1 MIRYATVGTSPIT
14 ESFICAAELINDE
27 MTLSAV
33 YSRSAEKGGT
43 LAARHGCGRVYTDL
57 ADLAKDRSI
66 DAVYIASPNS
76 LHYEQ
81 SLMMLEAGKHV
92 ICEKPAA
99 VEPQEFEKL
108 QSIADK
114 KGLIFTEALMG
125 RHIDTAQ
132 SAVRDALKRLGR
144 ISHARFDF
152 SQRSS
157 KYDSLM
163 SGNHE
168 NIFDP
173 HMATGAFMDL
183 GIYCVYPA
191 CDWFGVPKSVE
202 AWCTKLFT
210 GADGEGGAL
219 LRYEN
224 FNAVLTYS
232 KTGQSRLGSEIIG
245 DGGTLILPSISK
257 LTDICFIDNGGKKE
271 MLTADTDKPGL
282 MCFEARDFCRYI
294 NGKEL
299 ERYKEDSRLAL
310 QVSRVMKEIR
320 EKSGIELGCE

>member
-1 MIRYATVGTSPIT
+1 MIRYATVGTNPIT
-14 ESFICAAELINDE
+14 ESFICAAELIKDE
-27 MTLSAV
+27 MTLAAV
-33 YSRSAEKGGT
+33 YSRSAEKGGA
-43 LAARHGCGRVYTDL
+43 LAARHGCEKVYTDL
-57 ADLAKDRSI
+57 SRLADDRSI
-66 DAVYIASPNS
+66 DAVYIASPNV

-81 SLMMLEAGKHV
+81 SLMMLLSKKHV

-99 VEPQEFEKL
+99 VEPKQLEML
-108 QSIADK
+108 QSAADD
-114 KGLIFTEALMG
+114 KGVIFMEALMG

-144 ISHARFDF
+144 ISHVRFDF

-157 KYDSLM
+157 KYDSLTA
-163 SGNHE
+163 GNHE

-173 HMATGAFMDL
+173 KMAAGAFMDL

-202 AWCTKLFT
+202 AWSTKLFT

-232 KTGQSRLGSEIIG
+232 KTGQGRQGSEIIG

-257 LTDICFIDNGGKKE
+257 LTEICFVDNGSKKE
-271 MLTADTDKPGL
+271 MLTPDMDKPRL
-282 MCFEARDFCRYI
+282 MCFEARDFCLYI
-294 NGKEL
+294 NGKSL
-299 ERYKEDSRLAL
+299 EKYKEDSRLAL
-310 QVSRVMKEIR
+310 TVSRVMKEIR
-320 EKSGIELGCE
+320 DKAGIELGCE